1 MEISAAKDTYT
12 TFTAAPFV
20 MAKHVNITHPS
31 NGRACM
37 ISESQDLWK
46 DL

>member
-1 MEISAAKDTYT
+1 MAKDTYT
-12 TFTAAPFV
+12 MFTAALLV

-31 NGRACM
+31 NGRACIIM
-37 ISESQDLWK
+37 ENHDLWK